1 VQECLLGSKSEE
13 SLSDSKFD
21 SENELDD
28 YALPDVVVDDD
39 SDEDDI
45 IQDFVWEDMNNY
57 KGQRENFIGSVGPHG
72 AAKEVTEI
80 VNCFSTVN

>member
-28 YALPDVVVDDD
+28 CALLDVAVDDD
-39 SDEDDI
+39 SDVDDI

-57 KGQRENFIGSVGPHG
+57 KGQRANFTGSVGPQG
-72 AAKEVTEI
+72 AAGEVK
-80 VNCFSTVN
+80 